1 MLDPILPPIGQI
13 AALGIAGIVVWHLQ
27 GRRRPNARLVVQIL
41 FFTLM
46 TAVLLRSGIAPTQF
60 EPNASDGNL
69 LIAAKTLW
77 WMHLAWA
84 VVGLLRLYLDL
95 DGRPHEA
102 RLVQDLLVAAI
113 YLGVG
118 LAVLSFVFGI
128 AIGTL
133 LATSG
138 VIAIILGLALQ
149 STLNDVFSG
158 LALTLGRPYAI
169 GDWILLADGTE
180 GRVVENTWR
189 STQIL
194 TPANN
199 IVVLPNSYLAKI
211 GLTNVSRPNETHQ
224 MTLKIRVRADR
235 NPSVMVDILQQAL
248 LGCNVIVHDP
258 PPVIALQGVDS
269 VALSFDIYFNVR
281 HIADRVAAQNEIVDL
296 VHRQCRAEGV
306 TLALPAQNYLLAGET
321 KVGSDL
327 GVSIPDLIRINP
339 AFSRLAGNE
348 LETLEASA
356 TQRHF
361 EPGDPLLHNADA
373 LPVVRI
379 LRRGIATMEY
389 PGAEAIRLGPGD
401 IVGQVVVS
409 EDTPSVIALTNVDVR
424 ELDREKLVG
433 IFEANPELLR
443 DLSRRLASS
452 PSSVTAITSRQ
463 AQERWHATA
472 FIRALESVFRRG

>member
-1 MLDPILPPIGQI
+1 MLDPILPPVGQI
-13 AALGIAGIVVWHLQ
+13 AALGISGILIWHLQ
-27 GRRRPNARLVVQIL
+27 GRGRPNARLVIQIL
-41 FFTLM
+41 FFSLM
-46 TAVLLRSGIAPTQF
+46 TGVLLRSDIAPTQF
-60 EPNASDGNL
+60 EPGASGGNL

-224 MTLKIRVRADR
+224 MTLKIRIRAVR
-235 NPSVMVDILQQAL
+235 NPSVIVDILQQAL
-248 LGCNVIVHDP
+248 LGANVIIHDP
-258 PPVIALQGVDS
+258 PPMIVLQGIDS
-269 VALSFDIYFNVR
+269 VALGVDINFNVR
-281 HIADRVAAQNEIVDL
+281 HIADRIAAQNEIVDL
-296 VHRQCRAEGV
+296 IHRQCRAEDV
-306 TLALPAQNYLLAGET
+306 MLALPASNYLLAGEA
-321 KVGSDL
+321 VAGSDKAAS
-327 GVSIPDLIRINP
+327 VRDLIQINP
-339 AFSRLAGNE
+339 AFSRLSAND
-348 LETLEASA
+348 LEALTTSA
-356 TQRHF
+356 VKRNF
-361 EPGDPLLHNADA
+361 EPGDRLLHNADA

-379 LRRGIATMEY
+379 LSRGIATMEY
-389 PGAEAIRLGPGD
+389 PGAEPIRLAAGD
-401 IVGQVVVS
+401 ILGQVVVN
-409 EDTPSVIALTNVDVR
+409 EEAPSFAALTNVDVF
-424 ELDREKLVG
+424 ELDSGKLTA
-433 IFEANPELLR
+433 IFGANPELLR
-443 DLSRRLASS
+443 DLSHRLTSS
-452 PSSVTAITSRQ
+452 PGSVNSITSRQ
-463 AQERWHATA
+463 AHERWHATA
-472 FIRALESVFRRG
+472 FIRAIESVFRRR

>member
-1 MLDPILPPIGQI
+1 
-13 AALGIAGIVVWHLQ
+13 
-27 GRRRPNARLVVQIL
+27 
-41 FFTLM
+41 
-46 TAVLLRSGIAPTQF
+46 
-60 EPNASDGNL
+60 
-69 LIAAKTLW
+69 
-77 WMHLAWA
+77 MHLAWA

-224 MTLKIRVRADR
+224 MTLKIRIRAVR
-235 NPSVMVDILQQAL
+235 NPSVIVDILQQAL
-248 LGCNVIVHDP
+248 LGANVIIHDP
-258 PPVIALQGVDS
+258 PPVIVLQGIDS
-269 VALSFDIYFNVR
+269 VALGVDINFNVR
-281 HIADRVAAQNEIVDL
+281 HIADLI
-296 VHRQCRAEGV
+296 HRQCRAEDV
-306 TLALPAQNYLLAGET
+306 MLALPASNYLLAGEA
-321 KVGSDL
+321 VAGSDKAAS
-327 GVSIPDLIRINP
+327 VRDLIQINP
-339 AFSRLAGNE
+339 AFSRLSAND
-348 LETLEASA
+348 LEALTTSA
-356 TQRHF
+356 VKRNF
-361 EPGDPLLHNADA
+361 EPGDRLLHNADA

-379 LRRGIATMEY
+379 LSRGIATMEY
-389 PGAEAIRLGPGD
+389 PGAEPIRLAAGD
-401 IVGQVVVS
+401 ILGQVVVN
-409 EDTPSVIALTNVDVR
+409 EEAPSFAALTNVDVF
-424 ELDREKLVG
+424 ELDSGKLTA
-433 IFEANPELLR
+433 IFGANPELLR
-443 DLSRRLASS
+443 DLSHRLTSS
-452 PSSVTAITSRQ
+452 PGSVNSITSRQ
-463 AQERWHATA
+463 AHERWHATA
-472 FIRALESVFRRG
+472 FIRAIESVFRRR